1 MNNYNILVVGDKGVG
16 KTTFINTFCD
26 FYNQK
31 ICKQENNIII
41 LHEFMKE
48 NEITEK
54 IDLVVYIIDIFT
66 KSYDN
71 IEYWMFE
78 VNKPDIPKI
87 FLANKCD
94 LYYDNF
100 HKDIYNHKY
109 FLNCYTNPNVCTYP
123 YKLHSNFYFE
133 DIYGN
138 NGNNKIIYLG
148 SRTKFNKKNI
158 FDEILEIIIK

>member
-31 ICKQENNIII
+31 ICKQENNII
-41 LHEFMKE
+41 LQEFTKGSK
-48 NEITEK
+48 ITK
-54 IDLVVYIIDIFT
+54 NIDLVVYIIDIFT

-78 VNKPDIPKI
+78 VNKPNIPKI

-100 HKDIYNHKY
+100 HKDIFNHKY
-109 FLNCYTNPNVCTYP
+109 FLNCYTNPNVHTYP
-123 YKLHSNFYFE
+123 YRLHSNFYFD

-148 SRTKFNKKNI
+148 SRIKFNKKNI
-158 FDEILEIIIK
+158 FDEIIEIIFS